1 MRMLGMVVVA
11 PVDLK
16 LSFSFC
22 NLSSLTSLHT
32 GISNPENINSA
43 RYICQQ

>member
-1 MRMLGMVVVA
+1 MLGTVVTA
-11 PVDLK
+11 PGDLK

-22 NLSSLTSLHT
+22 NLSSWTSLHT
-32 GISNPENINSA
+32 SISNPENINSP